1 MIVVGTPKQVLYFG
15 RLYRRTETD
24 TCTTFH
30 SVTLKPNLTFRS
42 GSSALSPDGRRFLA
56 SNLDNGMNLYSLET
70 FTVVRSYQY
79 TVNPETNFPL
89 SVAFIKKGKFV
100 VCGTHTRNVSIW
112 ETSTGEVLQTLDHSG
127 KHNLY
132 CR

>member
-1 MIVVGTPKQVLYFG
+1 M
-15 RLYRRTETD
+15 
-24 TCTTFH
+24 TFR
-30 SVTLKPNLTFRS
+30 SVTLKPNLTFQS
-42 GSSALSPDGRRFLA
+42 GSSALSPDGRSFLA

-89 SVAFIKKGKFV
+89 SVAFIKKGQFV

-112 ETSTGEVLQTLDHSG
+112 ETTTGEVFQTLDHSG
-127 KHNLY
+127 KRNSYHH
-132 CR
+132 